1 MEYSGFQNVAGYL
14 QQKTG
19 GGKSKSKSPMERK
32 FNNQF
37 VVLY

>member
-14 QQKTG
+14 QQKT